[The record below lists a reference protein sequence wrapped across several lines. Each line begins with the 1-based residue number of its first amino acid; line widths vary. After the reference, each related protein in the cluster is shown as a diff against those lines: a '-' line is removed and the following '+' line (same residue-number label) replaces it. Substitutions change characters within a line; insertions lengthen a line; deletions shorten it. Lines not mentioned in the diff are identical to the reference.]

1 MRGTHVRTALAD
13 YRDEVTGLIG
23 GGTPFNDV
31 EDAIDGVAE
40 LSQDE
45 KAGLW
50 LLAFSLRDP
59 ADQQRDARAHLSA
72 VESAGQTAR

>member
-1 MRGTHVRTALAD
+1 MSGTHLRPSLAN
-13 YRDEVTGLIG
+13 YRDEVTELIG

-31 EDAIDGVAE
+31 EDVIDGVAE

-59 ADQQRDARAHLSA
+59 VDQQRDARAHLSA
-72 VESAGQTAR
+72 IE

>member
-1 MRGTHVRTALAD
+1 MSGTHVRSALAS
-13 YRDEVTGLIG
+13 YRDEITELIG
-23 GGTPFNDV
+23 GGAPFNAV
-31 EDAIDGVAE
+31 EDAIDAVAE

-59 ADQQRDARAHLSA
+59 ADQQRDARAHLAS
-72 VESAGQTAR
+72 VE

>member
-1 MRGTHVRTALAD
+1 MSGTHVRPALAN
-13 YRDEVTGLIG
+13 YRDKVTELIG
-23 GGTPFNDV
+23 SGTAFNDV

-59 ADQQRDARAHLSA
+59 ADQQRDARAHLSS
-72 VESAGQTAR
+72 VG